1 MAIQQRNNEDEG
13 SGAIKTEGQS
23 TEEFKAGIKGNDYI
37 KMNESQMKKLS
48 QEDEVKKEKH
58 LFVGPVNGR
67 FYEDG

>member
-1 MAIQQRNNEDEG
+1 MEKERPQKKLSRMAIQQRNNVDEE

-48 QEDEVKKEKH
+48 
-58 LFVGPVNGR
+58 
-67 FYEDG
+67 